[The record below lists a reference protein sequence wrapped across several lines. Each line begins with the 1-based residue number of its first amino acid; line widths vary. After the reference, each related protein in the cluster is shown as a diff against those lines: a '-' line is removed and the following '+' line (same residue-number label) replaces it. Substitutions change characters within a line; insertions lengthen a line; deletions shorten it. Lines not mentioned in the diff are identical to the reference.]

1 MDNELRTAVLGTG
14 MYVPPKV
21 VTNDDL
27 AKLMTTSDEWIVERS
42 GIKERRYVEGESGA
56 SDLAYEAAVAACAN
70 AGVKPSD
77 IDLIIFATL
86 SPDYGFPG
94 SGVLLQA
101 KLGIPCVPAL
111 DVRNQCSGFLYGL
124 SAADAFIRTGQHR
137 KVLLVGAEVHST
149 GLDFTDRGRDV
160 TVLFG
165 DGAGAV
171 VLGAIPAEEG
181 RGVLVT
187 RLHADGSHAKDLW
200 LEAPAS
206 RLSPRITKEML
217 DQGRHYPKMNGKRVF
232 VDAVRTMPA
241 VVHEC
246 LEAAGLAIGDVD
258 LFIAHQAN
266 LRICAAAQERLGLP
280 DAKVFN
286 NIQRYGNTTAGSIP
300 IALHEAL
307 QEGRISKGGL
317 LCLASF
323 GSGYTWAGALIR
335 W

>member
-1 MDNELRTAVLGTG
+1 MRTKVLGTG

-27 AKLMTTSDEWIVERS
+27 AKFMTTTDDWIVERT
-42 GIKERRYVEGESGA
+42 GIKTRRYTEGEVGA
-56 SDLAYEAAVAACAN
+56 SDLAYEAALQACRS
-70 AGVKPSD
+70 AGIEPSS

-101 KLGIPCVPAL
+101 KLGAKDIPAL

-124 SAADAFIRTGQHR
+124 SVADALIRTGQYQR
-137 KVLLVGAEVHST
+137 VLLVGAEVHST
-149 GLDFTDRGRDV
+149 GLDFSDRGRDV
-160 TVLFG
+160 AVLFG

-171 VLGAIPAEEG
+171 MLGPVDAEEK
-181 RGVLVT
+181 RGILVT
-187 RLHADGSHAKDLW
+187 RLHSDGSHAKDLW

-206 RLSPRITKEML
+206 RYSPRLTKEMI
-217 DQGRHYPKMNGKRVF
+217 DEGRHYPKMNGKRVF
-232 VDAVRTMPA
+232 VDAVRSMPA
-241 VVHEC
+241 VVEEC
-246 LEAAGLAIGDVD
+246 LAAAGLNIADID

-266 LRICAAAQERLGLP
+266 LRICNAVQERLGL
-280 DAKVFN
+280 DDTKVFN
-286 NIQRYGNTTAGSIP
+286 NIQKYGNTTAGSIP
-300 IALHEAL
+300 IALHEAAA
-307 QEGRISKGGL
+307 EGRIKKGGL
-317 LCLASF
+317 VCVASF

>member
-1 MDNELRTAVLGTG
+1 MDHAVRTAVLGTG

-27 AKLMTTSDEWIVERS
+27 SKRMTTTDEWIVERT
-42 GIKERRYVEGESGA
+42 GISERRYTEGEVGA
-56 SDLAYEAAVAACAN
+56 SDLAREAALAACRD
-70 AGVKPSD
+70 AGMEPSG

-101 KLGIPCVPAL
+101 KLGLKDVPAL

-124 SAADAFIRTGQHR
+124 STADAFIRTGQYMR
-137 KVLLVGAEVHST
+137 VLLVGAEVHST
-149 GLDFTDRGRDV
+149 GLDFSDAGRDV

-171 VLGAIPAEEG
+171 VLGPVPADAG

-206 RLSPRITKEML
+206 RMAPRISKEMI
-217 DQGRHYPKMNGKRVF
+217 DEGRHFPKMNGKRVF
-232 VDAVRTMPA
+232 VDAVRAMPA

-246 LEAAGLAIGDVD
+246 LAAAGLAIGDVD

-266 LRICAAAQERLGLP
+266 LRICAAVQERLGLP
-280 DAKVFN
+280 DEKVFN

-300 IALHEAL
+300 IALHEAVAAGRL
-307 QEGRISKGGL
+307 QKGGL
-317 LCLASF
+317 LCLAAF
-323 GSGYTWAGALIR
+323 GSGYTWSGALIR